1 MCWLWWLTM
10 IDTYCK
16 WGNGSD
22 DLGPTFSRLWTA
34 RTDQDK
40 FHPMSLLFLQKILE
54 KRAFCLF
61 TGWHYGQL
69 PTNSKQNEIQSSLGA
84 RGFLPIHNDFGIA
97 ALIAINQSPSVSW
110 IFETMCLFKNV
121 YLSASTVSY
130 FAFSFYFYSR
140 YLSKCTCVT
149 NSFHSFS
156 FSKKC

>member
-10 IDTYCK
+10 IDTHCK

-22 DLGPTFSRLWTA
+22 DLGPTFSRPWTA

-110 IFETMCLFKNV
+110 IFETMCLKM
-121 YLSASTVSY
+121 Y
-130 FAFSFYFYSR
+130 
-140 YLSKCTCVT
+140 TCQQVQ
-149 NSFHSFS
+149 FPILHSVFIS
-156 FSKKC
+156 ILDVCRSVLV